1 MNLGI
6 IQERLSVPPVS
17 YTHLEAMT
25 ARDKAGA
32 TREAMTAR
40 DQPEAIKEAM
50 TARDK
55 VEVTEAMTARDRA
68 EVTEAMTVRDPRGE
82 PMISGKMVRI
92 QETNQQIQKLRSLTK
107 TAVS

>member
-1 MNLGI
+1 
-6 IQERLSVPPVS
+6 
-17 YTHLEAMT
+17 MT

-40 DQPEAIKEAM
+40 DQREAIKEAM

-55 VEVTEAMTARDRA
+55 VEAIEAMTARDRA

-82 PMISGKMVRI
+82 PMIFGKMVRI